1 MVRTCGRRRK
11 AAGLAVAALVA
22 VSVVLAGCGQGGSL
36 ATGAGSTSPAAGRT
50 SPVASSSPPG
60 GRQASVL
67 RFCQAHQSTVASV
80 LGGLVPDSQQSE
92 FVPLGAASRREAY
105 VSAWT
110 PDFAGVAE
118 LTLRSGRLRPI
129 QRFARPASD
138 QADGAAS
145 GRWLVWAQTYSLT
158 SLDRFTM
165 YDYNASTGRVS
176 QIGRS
181 LSKPDGV
188 AWASPWHAPAVSGS
202 YAAWAQGY
210 AAGVTEIELASLATG
225 EVTTIARGHLQPP
238 FFDGDLVV
246 WPQSDSPDS
255 PTALHAYSLA
265 THAVASLP
273 PVLAGVRGTD
283 EVVTDGTRTA
293 YLSPDFTRLYY
304 SPDPDVPARPA
315 VRLPTGAD
323 FTDLALAP
331 GALAWTTSSATYLAS
346 TRTGAFIQVTPQYGY
361 ATGSSS
367 VMLITDAPSGKSVH
381 PALPTYVVDPV
392 SFSWPSCTSG

>member
-1 MVRTCGRRRK
+1 MTRTFRRRRI
-11 AAGLAVAALVA
+11 AAGLAVAGLVA
-22 VSVVLAGCGQGGSL
+22 TSVVLAGCGRGGPL
-36 ATGAGSTSPAAGRT
+36 ASGAGRTSPAAGRT
-50 SPVASSSPPG
+50 RPAASSSAPRNGQPG
-60 GRQASVL
+60 AL
-67 RFCQAHQSTVASV
+67 PFCQAHQSSVASV
-80 LGGLVPDSQQSE
+80 VGGLVPESQQSE

-110 PDFAGVAE
+110 PDFAGVGE
-118 LTLRSGRLRPI
+118 LNLTSGRLRPI
-129 QRFARPASD
+129 RRFARPASD

-145 GRWLVWAQTYSLT
+145 GPWLVWAQTYSLT
-158 SLDRFTM
+158 SLDRFIM
-165 YDYNASTGRVS
+165 YDYDASTGRVS

-188 AWASPWHAPAVSGS
+188 AWPSPWHAPAVSGS

-210 AAGVTEIELASLATG
+210 AAGLTEIQLASLVTG
-225 EVTTIARGHLQPP
+225 DVTTIARGHLQPP

-246 WPQSDSPDS
+246 WPQSDSPDT

-265 THAVASLP
+265 THAAASLP

-304 SPDPDVPARPA
+304 SPDPDVAARPA
-315 VRLPTGAD
+315 VRLPAGSD

-367 VMLITDAPSGKSVH
+367 VMLITDAPSGKAVH
-381 PALPTYVVDPV
+381 PALPTYVVDPAR
-392 SFSWPSCTSG
+392 FSWPACPGA